1 MFMKP
6 MFLRENPYLPP
17 DPKSEYLS
25 HTSPGGVS
33 TKCVGK
39 FLKPAP
45 PIRLEN
51 ELFLGAQN

>member
-1 MFMKP
+1 MKP

-17 DPKSEYLS
+17 DPKSEHLS
-25 HTSPGGVS
+25 HTSPVGVS

-51 ELFLGAQN
+51 ELFLGARN